1 MAFIFGKSK
10 LKPAEVLKST
20 KENLQKIESAN
31 DPKKYSEELT
41 RNLAAMKLVL
51 YGDADNEP
59 VTEMVAQLSQE
70 IYNTDILIPMVQQLG
85 KLEFEAK
92 KDVTQVF
99 SHLLRRQLGTR
110 HPTVE
115 YLCTKEQVLFDLIKG
130 YENPDVALTAGM
142 ILRECLR
149 HEPLTKIILHN
160 DIFYNFFDYV
170 EMNTFDVAADAFSTF
185 KDVLTKHKSLVA
197 EFLEANYDKFF
208 TKYVVLLNSTNYVTK
223 RQSLKLLGELLLDR
237 SNFNVM
243 TTYISN
249 PENLK
254 LMMNLL
260 RDKSKN
266 IQFEAFHVFK
276 VFVANP
282 NKTKAVLDLLIRNKE
297 KLVTFLGTF
306 HSDRQ
311 DDEQFT
317 DEKAFLIKQ
326 IQDM

>member
-1 MAFIFGKSK
+1 
-10 LKPAEVLKST
+10 
-20 KENLQKIESAN
+20 
-31 DPKKYSEELT
+31 
-41 RNLAAMKLVL
+41 
-51 YGDADNEP
+51 
-59 VTEMVAQLSQE
+59 
-70 IYNTDILIPMVQQLG
+70 
-85 KLEFEAK
+85 
-92 KDVTQVF
+92 
-99 SHLLRRQLGTR
+99 
-110 HPTVE
+110 
-115 YLCTKEQVLFDLIKG
+115 
-130 YENPDVALTAGM
+130 
-142 ILRECLR
+142 
-149 HEPLTKIILHN
+149 
-160 DIFYNFFDYV
+160 
-170 EMNTFDVAADAFSTF
+170 
-185 KDVLTKHKSLVA
+185 
-197 EFLEANYDKFF
+197 
-208 TKYVVLLNSTNYVTK
+208 
-223 RQSLKLLGELLLDR
+223 
-237 SNFNVM
+237 M